1 MALFSSSTGLDLAHP
16 ELELS
21 EVRFPVEWWAGRT
34 SDARSDRQVHEA
46 YDGYLLGK

>member
-16 ELELS
+16 ELS
-21 EVRFPVEWWAGRT
+21 EVRFPEKWWAGRT

-46 YDGYLLGK
+46 DDGYLPGK